1 MALKNEKRESGDHED
16 RVDLYENLVIERR
29 REKEIKGE
37 EKGFGFVSFRKEK
50 NEGVLSW
57 LSQLK
62 IQHGH
67 RCGSGLIPG
76 LGISESHGHG
86 FPLSPPTPK
95 KRLAETRFFLFSFL
109 NLLLKYS

>member
-1 MALKNEKRESGDHED
+1 M
-16 RVDLYENLVIERR
+16 DLYENLVIERR

-37 EKGFGFVSFRKEK
+37 EKGFGFVLFRKGK

-57 LSQLK
+57 LSRLK

-86 FPLSPPTPK
+86 SPLSSPPK
-95 KRLAETRFFLFSFL
+95 KKVGRDQVFFVFFF
-109 NLLLKYS
+109 KFFTEI